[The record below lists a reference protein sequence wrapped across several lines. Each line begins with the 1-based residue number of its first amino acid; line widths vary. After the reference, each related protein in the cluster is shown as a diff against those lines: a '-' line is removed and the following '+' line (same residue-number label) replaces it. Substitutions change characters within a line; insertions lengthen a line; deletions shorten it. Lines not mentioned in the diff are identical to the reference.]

1 MLGNW
6 VADAVKVP
14 PLWENDVRIIP
25 PLGSVSDGVSPAKAT
40 PAINN

>member
-14 PLWENDVRIIP
+14 PLWENDLRIIP
-25 PLGSVSDGVSPAKAT
+25 PPEKC
-40 PAINN
+40 

>member
-25 PLGSVSDGVSPAKAT
+25 PLGSVSDGGSPVQTT
-40 PAINN
+40 PATND